1 MKSKLSRIAAFV
13 MCLLLT
19 LSVAAFALAETT
31 GDAAAATDATQEMS
45 PVAALL
51 TTFLPMVLIVVVFW
65 LFLIRPQRKK
75 DKKIKEM
82 LAALKVGDRVCT
94 IGGIYGTITNIRD
107 ENTIT
112 LAVGPQ
118 DVPVVFARWA
128 IRNVEEI
135 TDRPSILLAGLFCAQ
150 LHLFWFSARLWI
162 KGVGDM
168 RNRVAAWAL
177 ALICLLAA
185 GAARAEAVWVRED
198 WQQLTGE
205 YDCGGVRLSVDA
217 RAMILPA
224 GATVRLAW
232 IPRRAAG
239 AIPPQAFPNTPFSCA
254 AGIHTPPSARPA
266 RCSWRCVRR
275 SNTARTG

>member
-31 GDAAAATDATQEMS
+31 GDAAAAAGAANPEVS

-51 TTFLPMVLIVVVFW
+51 STFLPMVLIVVVFW

-135 TDRPSILLAGLFCAQ
+135 TVENDTEVLA
-150 LHLFWFSARLWI
+150 
-162 KGVGDM
+162 
-168 RNRVAAWAL
+168 
-177 ALICLLAA
+177 
-185 GAARAEAVWVRED
+185 
-198 WQQLTGE
+198 
-205 YDCGGVRLSVDA
+205 
-217 RAMILPA
+217 
-224 GATVRLAW
+224 
-232 IPRRAAG
+232 
-239 AIPPQAFPNTPFSCA
+239 
-254 AGIHTPPSARPA
+254 
-266 RCSWRCVRR
+266 
-275 SNTARTG
+275 

>member
-1 MKSKLSRIAAFV
+1 MKSKLSRIAVFV

-31 GDAAAATDATQEMS
+31 GDAAAAAGADNPEVS

-51 TTFLPMVLIVVVFW
+51 STFVPMVLIVVVFW

-135 TDRPSILLAGLFCAQ
+135 TVENDTEVLA
-150 LHLFWFSARLWI
+150 
-162 KGVGDM
+162 
-168 RNRVAAWAL
+168 
-177 ALICLLAA
+177 
-185 GAARAEAVWVRED
+185 
-198 WQQLTGE
+198 
-205 YDCGGVRLSVDA
+205 
-217 RAMILPA
+217 
-224 GATVRLAW
+224 
-232 IPRRAAG
+232 
-239 AIPPQAFPNTPFSCA
+239 
-254 AGIHTPPSARPA
+254 
-266 RCSWRCVRR
+266 
-275 SNTARTG
+275 

>member
-31 GDAAAATDATQEMS
+31 GDAAAAAGAANPEVS

-51 TTFLPMVLIVVVFW
+51 STFVPMVLILVVFW

-107 ENTIT
+107 ESTVT

-135 TDRPSILLAGLFCAQ
+135 TVENNTEVLA
-150 LHLFWFSARLWI
+150 
-162 KGVGDM
+162 
-168 RNRVAAWAL
+168 
-177 ALICLLAA
+177 
-185 GAARAEAVWVRED
+185 
-198 WQQLTGE
+198 
-205 YDCGGVRLSVDA
+205 
-217 RAMILPA
+217 
-224 GATVRLAW
+224 
-232 IPRRAAG
+232 
-239 AIPPQAFPNTPFSCA
+239 
-254 AGIHTPPSARPA
+254 
-266 RCSWRCVRR
+266 
-275 SNTARTG
+275 

>member
-31 GDAAAATDATQEMS
+31 GDAAAGTDATQEMS

-94 IGGIYGTITNIRD
+94 ITNIRD
-107 ENTIT
+107 ENTVT

-135 TDRPSILLAGLFCAQ
+135 TVENDTEVLA
-150 LHLFWFSARLWI
+150 
-162 KGVGDM
+162 
-168 RNRVAAWAL
+168 
-177 ALICLLAA
+177 
-185 GAARAEAVWVRED
+185 
-198 WQQLTGE
+198 
-205 YDCGGVRLSVDA
+205 
-217 RAMILPA
+217 
-224 GATVRLAW
+224 
-232 IPRRAAG
+232 
-239 AIPPQAFPNTPFSCA
+239 
-254 AGIHTPPSARPA
+254 
-266 RCSWRCVRR
+266 
-275 SNTARTG
+275 

>member
-19 LSVAAFALAETT
+19 LSVAAFALAKTT
-31 GDAAAATDATQEMS
+31 GDAAAAAGAANPEVS

-51 TTFLPMVLIVVVFW
+51 STFVPMVLIVVVFW

-107 ENTIT
+107 ESTIT

-135 TDRPSILLAGLFCAQ
+135 TVENDTEVLA
-150 LHLFWFSARLWI
+150 
-162 KGVGDM
+162 
-168 RNRVAAWAL
+168 
-177 ALICLLAA
+177 
-185 GAARAEAVWVRED
+185 
-198 WQQLTGE
+198 
-205 YDCGGVRLSVDA
+205 
-217 RAMILPA
+217 
-224 GATVRLAW
+224 
-232 IPRRAAG
+232 
-239 AIPPQAFPNTPFSCA
+239 
-254 AGIHTPPSARPA
+254 
-266 RCSWRCVRR
+266 
-275 SNTARTG
+275 